1 MPTAHDILTSKGHA
15 VHSVRP
21 DDTVLEAL
29 GVMARHDVGAVLVMQ
44 GEHLVGILTERDYA
58 RKVALVG
65 RSSKDSAV
73 RVIMTA
79 HVVCVSPER
88 TVDECMGIMTE
99 KRVRHLP
106 VVDHKRV
113 IGLISIGDL
122 VKETIAD
129 QQITITQLQRYIVG
143 VGYG

>member
-1 MPTAHDILTSKGHA
+1 MHTAHDILRTKGHE
-15 VHSVRP
+15 VHAVRP
-21 DDTVLEAL
+21 DDTVLAAL
-29 GVMARHDVGAVLVMQ
+29 GVMAKHEIGAVLVME

-58 RKVALVG
+58 RKVALAG

-79 HVVCVSPER
+79 HVVCVAPHR

-106 VVDHKRV
+106 VVDQKRV
-113 IGLISIGDL
+113 IGMISIGDL
-122 VKETIAD
+122 VKQTIAD
-129 QQITITQLQRYIVG
+129 QEFTITELQRYIVG
-143 VGYG
+143 IGYG

>member
-1 MPTAHDILTSKGHA
+1 MHTAHDILGTKGQG

-21 DDTVLEAL
+21 DDTVLAAL
-29 GVMARHDVGAVLVMQ
+29 GLMAQHDIGAVLVM
-44 GEHLVGILTERDYA
+44 EHERLVGILTERDYA
-58 RKVALVG
+58 RKVALAG

-73 RVIMTA
+73 SAIMTS
-79 HVVCVSPER
+79 HVVCVAPDR
-88 TVDECMGIMTE
+88 TIDECMGIMTE

-113 IGLISIGDL
+113 IGMISIGDL
-122 VKETIAD
+122 VKQTIAD
-129 QQITITQLQRYIVG
+129 QEFTITQLQQYIVG